1 MTASPADTSSSLAS
15 VLAAGLA
22 IFAAPPLCAQ
32 EAPLAY
38 AVAGDAIERP
48 LAGQAGDAA
57 RGAALM
63 GDRHKSL
70 CVLCHS
76 GPFGPV
82 QLQGTLAPD
91 LTGIGDR
98 LSPGQIRLRI
108 VDMKALHP
116 ESLMPAYYRIAD
128 APRVA
133 AAWREKPLLTAG
145 EIEDLV
151 AYLSTLKE

>member
-1 MTASPADTSSSLAS
+1 MIA
-15 VLAAGLA
+15 
-22 IFAAPPLCAQ
+22 AAPVGAQ
-32 EAPLAY
+32 EAPLPY

-63 GDRHKSL
+63 GDRLKSL

-76 GPFGPV
+76 GPFGPP

-91 LTGIGDR
+91 LAGIGGR

-108 VDMKALHP
+108 ADMKALHP

-133 AAWREKPLLTAG
+133 AAWRGKPLLTVG

>member
-1 MTASPADTSSSLAS
+1 MLP
-15 VLAAGLA
+15 
-22 IFAAPPLCAQ
+22 AAPLGAQ
-32 EAPLAY
+32 EAPLPY
-38 AVAGDAIERP
+38 AVAGDAIDRP
-48 LAGQAGDAA
+48 LSGQAGDAG

-76 GPFGPV
+76 GPFGPP

-91 LTGIGDR
+91 LAGIGAR

-116 ESLMPAYYRIAD
+116 ASIMPAYYRIAD

-133 AAWREKPLLTAG
+133 EAWRGKPILNAG

>member
-1 MTASPADTSSSLAS
+1 M
-15 VLAAGLA
+15 AAGLA
-22 IFAAPPLCAQ
+22 IFAAPPLYAQ

-108 VDMKALHP
+108 VDMKALQP

>member
-1 MTASPADTSSSLAS
+1 MTAGAADTSSSLAS

-32 EAPLAY
+32 EAPLPY

-48 LAGQAGDAA
+48 LAGQVGDAA

-76 GPFGPV
+76 GPFGPP

-151 AYLSTLKE
+151 AYLSSLKE

>member
-108 VDMKALHP
+108 VDMKALHR